1 MYESSNSQCP
11 VVLFNVALWEP
22 LLSVKESS
30 FLSRLALTLSVVAF
44 ALIVSVAAFLV
55 VSEETG
61 ILISDPTWPNSVPLT
76 AFSLVVPSATTHLSP
91 LTSSLVTFPSGNVI
105 SAVVAP
111 WEIVTGIDV
120 S

>member
-61 ILISDPTWPNSVPLT
+61 HISYFKNGAFVKFKDPDELIKAIQAD
-76 AFSLVVPSATTHLSP
+76 F
-91 LTSSLVTFPSGNVI
+91 
-105 SAVVAP
+105 
-111 WEIVTGIDV
+111 
-120 S
+120 